1 MKSELKKGEETKKRI
16 IEQGLRLFSSY
27 GYEETALKDIAEN
40 VNIKTPSI
48 YAYFNSK
55 QDLFEQIVSFV
66 IEDYLKFIEQQS
78 YTIKD
83 FPIEKKL
90 YYVLVELN
98 KYYYMN
104 DKGYFLKRYGMYPPE
119 NFKELIIAKNK
130 QVEKGIREL
139 VYFILRTN
147 KENEFI
153 DEETIVTSF
162 TTLLDG
168 MLYHMMSSPYEEYE
182 YRLKMIWSVFWKGI
196 RTS

>member
-1 MKSELKKGEETKKRI
+1 MKKGEITKRKI
-16 IEQGLRLFSSY
+16 LEQGLKLFSSY

-48 YAYFNSK
+48 YAYFESK

-66 IEDYLKFIEQQS
+66 IEDYLEFIEQQS
-78 YTIKD
+78 YVVEN

-90 YYVLVELN
+90 YHVLVELN

-104 DKGYFLKRYGMYPPE
+104 DKGSFLKRYGIYPPE
-119 NFKELIIAKNK
+119 NFKELITAKNNK
-130 QVEKGIREL
+130 VEEGIRDL
-139 VYFILRTN
+139 VFSILRSN

-162 TTLLDG
+162 TTILDG
-168 MLYHMMSSPYEEYE
+168 MLFHMMSSPYEEYE
-182 YRLKMIWSVFWKGI
+182 RRLNMIWSVFWKGI
-196 RTS
+196 RAF